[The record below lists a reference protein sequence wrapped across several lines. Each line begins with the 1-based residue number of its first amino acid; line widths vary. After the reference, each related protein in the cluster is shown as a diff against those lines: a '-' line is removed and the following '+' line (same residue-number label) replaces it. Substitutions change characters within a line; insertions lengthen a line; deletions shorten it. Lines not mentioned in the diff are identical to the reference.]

1 MANRLFD
8 KGAKPHIR
16 KVRAFSV
23 NGAGK
28 IGSPQA
34 EECGQTPSSHQSQ
47 KPTQNGLITENLRPE
62 TISVIE

>member
-34 EECGQTPSSHQSQ
+34 EECG
-47 KPTQNGLITENLRPE
+47 
-62 TISVIE
+62 